1 MAVAVAG
8 ALAVDAALAGPALR
22 VRVTGAPVLA
32 GAPAAGF
39 VLRAVSVVCWL
50 VLVSMA
56 AINRHAGLRNAASR
70 GDAGGGY
77 YVVRPG
83 DTMWGISAQL
93 GTTVRGLAAAN
104 GIANPDV
111 ISVGQRIYY

>member
-1 MAVAVAG
+1 MPG
-8 ALAVDAALAGPALR
+8 GGMP
-22 VRVTGAPVLA
+22 P
-32 GAPAAGF
+32 
-39 VLRAVSVVCWL
+39 L
-50 VLVSMA
+50 V
-56 AINRHAGLRNAASR
+56 GLTW
-70 GDAGGGY
+70 AGGGY

-93 GTTVRGLAAAN
+93 GTTVHGLAAAN